1 MMTMVVDGI
10 VAGLGCRKGTSA
22 DDLLSALDAACI
34 EAKITRADVAA
45 LATGEIKRTEPG
57 MVELAA
63 RLSLTLHI
71 VGDKDLQAA
80 EPRIRTIS
88 RLSLAATQSSSL
100 SEAAALATAGETSEI
115 IVPRIVSHGATC
127 ALAAARVTA

>member
-1 MMTMVVDGI
+1 MVVDGI

-57 MVELAA
+57 MIELAA
-63 RLSLTLHI
+63 RLGLTLHI
-71 VGDKDLQAA
+71 VGDQDLLAA

-88 RLSLAATQSSSL
+88 RLSFAHTQSSSL
-100 SEAAALATAGETSEI
+100 SEAAALATAGEMSEI

-127 ALAAARVTA
+127 ALAATGATT